1 MSRLRVA
8 QHLPPAST
16 RARIGLFGGSF
27 NPPHDGHMHV
37 AETALKRLAL
47 DQVWWIPARGNPLKE
62 APAAFQGRLGAVQ
75 IMTRNHRGMRVSD
88 IEAHAHLTYTID
100 TVRLFR
106 AHSPGAQFVW
116 IMGSD
121 SLMNFHHW
129 KDWHT
134 LARTIPI
141 AVIARPGATLAARSS
156 HFAKVF
162 KEARRPRRM
171 SAMLAEQKSPAWI
184 YLTAP
189 LNPASSTAIRQG
201 RSR

>member
-27 NPPHDGHMHV
+27 NPPHAGHMHV

-62 APAAFQGRLGAVQ
+62 APAAFQARLGAVQ
-75 IMTRNHRGMRVSD
+75 IMTQNHRGMRVSD

-129 KDWHT
+129 KDWQA
-134 LARTIPI
+134 LACTIPI

-171 SAMLAEQKSPAWI
+171 SWCLADCSAPAWS

-201 RSR
+201 G